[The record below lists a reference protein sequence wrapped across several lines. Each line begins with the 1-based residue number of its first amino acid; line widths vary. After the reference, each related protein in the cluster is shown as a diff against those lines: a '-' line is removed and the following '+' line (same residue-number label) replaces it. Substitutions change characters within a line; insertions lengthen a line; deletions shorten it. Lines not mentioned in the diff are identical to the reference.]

1 MAMSTSCSENG
12 EEAEKIRE
20 LVKESF
26 ELAAKVCFG
35 DVLGPPK
42 RLGFRVDGKQL
53 MDVTMGM
60 INFWRVKQHEEKAER
75 EGWDREDKDLM
86 DILLK
91 AYQDDKA
98 EVKIS
103 RTHVKAF
110 LLRSKFNCEPTM
122 RATANNGSYRDR
134 RSMKHVLDNVHG
146 YIYLETV

>member
-35 DVLGPPK
+35 DVLGPLK
-42 RLGFRVDGKQL
+42 RLGFWVDGKQL

-60 INFWRVKQHEEKAER
+60 INFWRVKQHEERAER

-110 LLRSKFNCEPTM
+110 LLRSKFSCEPTM

-134 RSMKHVLDNVHG
+134 RSMKHVLDKVHG
-146 YIYLETV
+146 YIYLEPV

>member
-1 MAMSTSCSENG
+1 MLESATRKEMCLFNSRMAMSTSCSEND

-20 LVKESF
+20 L
-26 ELAAKVCFG
+26 
-35 DVLGPPK
+35 
-42 RLGFRVDGKQL
+42 RLGFWVDGKQL

-60 INFWRVKQHEEKAER
+60 INFWRVKQHEERAER

-110 LLRSKFNCEPTM
+110 LLRSKFSCEPTM

-134 RSMKHVLDNVHG
+134 RSMKHVLDKVHG
-146 YIYLETV
+146 YIYLEPV

>member
-1 MAMSTSCSENG
+1 
-12 EEAEKIRE
+12 EKIRE

-60 INFWRVKQHEEKAER
+60 INFGGRGHAMGEAELINHPDIFNKLGVEIKSVVGSRLVEESDVGNLPYLRA
-75 EGWDREDKDLM
+75 
-86 DILLK
+86 
-91 AYQDDKA
+91 
-98 EVKIS
+98 
-103 RTHVKAF
+103 
-110 LLRSKFNCEPTM
+110 RSKFNCEPTM

>member
-1 MAMSTSCSENG
+1 MLESATRKEMVDCLFNSRMAMSTSCSENG

-35 DVLGPPK
+35 DILTVLGPLK
-42 RLGFRVDGKQL
+42 RLGFWVDGKQL

-110 LLRSKFNCEPTM
+110 LLDLFIGGT
-122 RATANNGSYRDR
+122 ATTAEA
-134 RSMKHVLDNVHG
+134 MQWA
-146 YIYLETV
+146 